1 MNMNAGTTPAEA
13 GTKDTRPNG
22 APPESTGEQ
31 AGKTRGRK
39 PGASPQETSTH
50 ARFFLAKKDGTSA
63 APALDQELA
72 NEGEAMVEA
81 LKRGLSYFR
90 VEEYRTCADLSGS
103 APMLKKEPVPRK

>member
-1 MNMNAGTTPAEA
+1 MNTNAGAATGNA
-13 GTKDTRPNG
+13 GAGDARPNG
-22 APPESTGEQ
+22 APPESTGTE

-39 PGASPQETSTH
+39 PGAGPQETATH

-63 APALDQELA
+63 APLLDQELA

-90 VEEYRTCADLSGS
+90 VEEYRTSADLSGS
-103 APMLKKEPVPRK
+103 APMLRKEPVPRK